1 MGGIRAVFLSLL
13 VVFSSSTS
21 LWAATAS
28 NPRNAPAFE
37 ALSLKSIAGWLKRDG
52 REGWLGADVADA
64 VGIPRLATEDLLE
77 ARQRGF
83 RDDDAL
89 RVVQLSADERRD
101 FLLFMVQRS
110 DGQVY
115 FYLASVREGLKG
127 AFVSVPSS
135 GRVSRLESAEA
146 QALFQR
152 ELRFWEGRVA
162 VR

>member
-13 VVFSSSTS
+13 LVFSTQAFSASS
-21 LWAATAS
+21 
-28 NPRNAPAFE
+28 PGRIRNAPAFDY
-37 ALSLKSIAGWLKRDG
+37 LSLSSIAGWLKRDG

-83 RDDDAL
+83 RNEEAL

-101 FLLFMVQRS
+101 FLLFMVQQT
-110 DGQVY
+110 DGQVF
-115 FYLASVREGLKG
+115 FYLASVRDGLKG
-127 AFVSVPSS
+127 AFVSSS
-135 GRVSRLESAEA
+135 GMVSRLDSAEA

-152 ELRFWEGRVA
+152 ELRFWESRVA

>member
-1 MGGIRAVFLSLL
+1 MGGARAVFLSLL
-13 VVFSSSTS
+13 LLFSSHALPVSSPGKAPSADAST
-21 LWAATAS
+21 
-28 NPRNAPAFE
+28 
-37 ALSLKSIAGWLKRDG
+37 LSSIAGWLMRDG

-83 RDDDAL
+83 RDDEAL

-101 FLLFMVQRS
+101 FMLFMVQRP
-110 DGQVY
+110 DGRVF
-115 FYLASVREGLKG
+115 FYLASLREGLKG
-127 AFVSVPSS
+127 AFVSAQGVVAPLD
-135 GRVSRLESAEA
+135 RVEAERA
-146 QALFQR
+146 FQR

>member
-13 VVFSSSTS
+13 LVFSQQAFPASS
-21 LWAATAS
+21 
-28 NPRNAPAFE
+28 PGRIQNAPAFE

-83 RDDDAL
+83 RTDEAL
-89 RVVQLSADERRD
+89 RVAQVSADERRD
-101 FLLFMVQRS
+101 FMLFMVQRN
-110 DGQVY
+110 DGQVF
-115 FYLASVREGLKG
+115 FYLASQREGLQG
-127 AFVSVPSS
+127 AFVSSS
-135 GRVSRLESAEA
+135 GAVSRIEPAEA
-146 QALFQR
+146 QSLFER